1 MVAMIRRADE
11 MVKEVRERMRGGEGS
26 VEMLHIFKK
35 DELKGRARLF
45 AKITLQPGCSI
56 GFHNHDDEEELF
68 YILRGTGTVNDD
80 GKEEIVRAGDAILTG
95 DGAGHSIA
103 NTGDEPLE
111 IMATILLY

>member
-1 MVAMIRRADE
+1 MVIVIRRAED
-11 MVKEVRERMRGGEGS
+11 MVKEVREKMRGGEGT
-26 VEMLHIFKK
+26 VELLHIFRK

-80 GKEEIVRAGDAILTG
+80 GKEAVVRTGDAILTG
-95 DGAGHSIA
+95 DGAGHEIA

>member
-1 MVAMIRRADE
+1 MIRRAGE

-26 VEMLHIFKK
+26 VELLHVFKK

-56 GFHNHDDEEELF
+56 GFHEHIDEEELF
-68 YILRGTGTVNDD
+68 YILRGTGTVNDA
-80 GKEEIVRAGDAILTG
+80 GKEEVVKAGDAILTG
-95 DGAGHSIA
+95 GGAGHSIA

-111 IMATILLY
+111 IMAAILLY